1 MNPASSRQPYQ
12 LSAKNSR
19 MKQMERKEWWL
30 WSFVVVITIL
40 LTAGIA
46 SFALP
51 LLHDTDSFYGFQIR
65 QSAWGLLGLVLLFDI
80 YSLYQQF
87 QIQSVRRQLVA
98 RDELF
103 RVISENAADMIA
115 VVDQK
120 ANRIYNSPAYERVL
134 GYSAQELQTTSAMD
148 QVHPDDRAGARLGER
163 YGVEVHETG
172 GRESGSN
179 TECVTKMAVG
189 APLNRPPAQCKMRME
204 SRPI

>member
-148 QVHPDDRAGARLGER
+148 QVHPDDRARVARAAEQARNWGQGER
-163 YGVEVHETG
+163 IEYRMRHRDGSWRTF
-172 GRESGSN
+172 ESTAS
-179 TECVTKMAVG
+179 AVRDENG
-189 APLNRPPAQCKMRME
+189 K
-204 SRPI
+204 

>member
-1 MNPASSRQPYQ
+1 M
-12 LSAKNSR
+12 LSEKNSR
-19 MKQMERKEWWL
+19 LKHMDRREWWL
-30 WSFVVVITIL
+30 WSLVVVITML
-40 LTAGIA
+40 LTGGIA

-51 LLHDTDSFYGFQIR
+51 LLHGTDSFYGFQIR

-87 QIQSVRRQLVA
+87 QIQSVRRQLIA

-134 GYSAQELQTTSAMD
+134 GYSAQELQRTPAMD
-148 QVHPDDRAGARLGER
+148 QVHPDDRARVALAAEQARKRGQGER
-163 YGVEVHETG
+163 IDY
-172 GRESGSN
+172 
-179 TECVTKMAVG
+179 
-189 APLNRPPAQCKMRME
+189 
-204 SRPI
+204 

>member
-103 RVISENAADMIA
+103 RVISENAAPVWRA
-115 VVDQK
+115 RQ
-120 ANRIYNSPAYERVL
+120 NR
-134 GYSAQELQTTSAMD
+134 
-148 QVHPDDRAGARLGER
+148 
-163 YGVEVHETG
+163 HETG
-172 GRESGSN
+172 DRESGSN
-179 TECVTKMAVG
+179 TECVTEMAVG
-189 APLNRPPAQCKMRME
+189 APLNRPPAQCEMRME
-204 SRPI
+204 NRPI